1 VPRDTPC
8 DATSQKGSR
17 LTCPA
22 RHTPARG
29 DWTAHALPT
38 ARTFVASS
46 SLVSLL
52 PPGLHRE
59 ALSRAMTT
67 SRLRDVT
74 RFTTR
79 TCTHGRA
86 VRIPSNRGVFGS
98 MGFVFARLSRVILQ
112 FSDIFY
118 LGRHILY
125 LLAELVL
132 AGKREAWRE
141 TGSEGRNPR

>member
-1 VPRDTPC
+1 
-8 DATSQKGSR
+8 
-17 LTCPA
+17 
-22 RHTPARG
+22 
-29 DWTAHALPT
+29 
-38 ARTFVASS
+38 
-46 SLVSLL
+46 
-52 PPGLHRE
+52 
-59 ALSRAMTT
+59 
-67 SRLRDVT
+67 
-74 RFTTR
+74 
-79 TCTHGRA
+79 
-86 VRIPSNRGVFGS
+86 